1 MCVPC
6 SLHPTVLS
14 PEPVKLYWCI
24 KGLNGNAIW
33 FLSELTLPADRRPGH
48 KRGAGYAVHVTREWR
63 RFKDKLQSN
72 PEKYSQYRQKCRDRM
87 RMIRMRKKLERQ
99 RSGLQWTRNEKHSQ
113 FRQKRRDRTRMICM
127 SKELEPPV
135 NTQLEDRITET
146 QGMKMTRETV
156 YDWPQQTK

>member
-1 MCVPC
+1 M
-6 SLHPTVLS
+6 
-14 PEPVKLYWCI
+14 
-24 KGLNGNAIW
+24 
-33 FLSELTLPADRRPGH
+33 LPAGRRPGH

-113 FRQKRRDRTRMICM
+113 YRQQRRHRMRMVCM
-127 SKELEPPV
+127 NKKQEPPM

-146 QGMKMTRETV
+146 QGMKMTRERRCMTG
-156 YDWPQQTK
+156 PSRLNKMQTKSEKETPRRLRKKTLSGLR